1 MRINAKAVVTI
12 AFIFLSGSGLSQS
25 VNLDSGLVAFY
36 PFNGNADNEV
46 GSIGHGQIVGDVT
59 FINDR
64 FKNPNGAAY
73 FSGNNSYILF
83 QESEVALPMGNDS
96 RSFSLWVKSGK
107 VEAVVYLLCYGT
119 EQPAQ
124 MCHFDIVHDRPRFQ
138 FGYSGFSLMGQS
150 VITDNHWH
158 HIACI
163 FDGLYARIY
172 VDSKWDNEG
181 IPGETIDQVNTT
193 PNETGI
199 WTVAIQQTLEWGS
212 ARCSLDD
219 IRIYNRAL
227 SEEEILT
234 LYDYS
239 THPITRKIPENFP
252 QLTQSRDTDLKR
264 ILDDEIRDNN
274 VLGLSAAVVTPDWRW
289 QGAAGLS
296 SRQTGAAM
304 TTDMLFRI
312 GRHMNTYIA
321 ALVLELAEEEQLSLV
336 DSLHKWLPTYPNVDS
351 NITIRQLLN
360 HTSGVGEYGWN
371 DDWRGQIWQNPT
383 RIFTPEEL
391 LLNYLSV
398 PYFLPGKSSRASS
411 TNYLLLGLIIENVID
426 TNIAAELRTRYLSPL
441 NLTHTFFPL
450 EETIS
455 GPIAHEHAD
464 VDPYGIV
471 DYTLY
476 TNSNNAINSSWW
488 TAGAMYAT
496 AMDFAQWI
504 YMLLCGEVIS
514 QNALEQMLTFDP
526 FPYDGLGVLR
536 HLQFKRVFIENGGPT
551 DVGYR
556 SDFIFSQQDQVC
568 INIFNNYWP
577 GDLGPCRNKLLYAT
591 LVYKNQLPSPRF
603 EPMEMDLGSVLSGS
617 SVIDTSFTVYNE
629 GVVTDHISLSIDYSN
644 LDSSA
649 LIVEPVTFDLD
660 AGSSRQVSISIDPS
674 SMNNSTFYRPKITIH
689 SDNNLI
695 LPAALTERIYFS
707 NNMPSGIANEKS
719 DQLPDR
725 YILYQNYP
733 NPFNNI
739 TMIRYLLPKACKV
752 KLSIYNLL
760 GQEVATLINEY
771 KTAGSH
777 EIKWSAAGLP
787 NGIYFYRLQGSNFSG
802 IKKLVLLK

>member
-1 MRINAKAVVTI
+1 MRMNAIAIVTI
-12 AFIFLSGSGLSQS
+12 AFILLSGSGLSQS
-25 VNLDSGLVAFY
+25 VNLDSGLVAYY
-36 PFNGNADNEV
+36 PFNGNANNAV
-46 GSIGHGQIVGDVT
+46 GSIGHGQQVGNVT
-59 FINDR
+59 FVKNR
-64 FKNPNGAAY
+64 FGQVTSAAH
-73 FSGNNSYILF
+73 FSGDNSYIVF
-83 QESEVALPMGNDS
+83 QESEVALPMGHNP
-96 RSFSLWVKSGK
+96 RSFSLWVKSGR
-107 VEAVVYLLCYGT
+107 VEAVDYLLCYGT

-150 VITDNHWH
+150 VITDNNWH

-163 FDGLYARIY
+163 FDGLYAKIY
-172 VDSKWDNEG
+172 VDSRWDNEG

-193 PNETGI
+193 PNKTGI

-212 ARCSLDD
+212 AQCSMDD

-227 SEEEILT
+227 SEAEILT
-234 LYDYS
+234 LYDCP
-239 THPITRKIPENFP
+239 TRPITRKIPENFP
-252 QLTQSRDTDLKR
+252 QLTQSRDADLKR
-264 ILDDEIRDNN
+264 ILDDEVRDNN
-274 VLGLSAAVVTPDWRW
+274 VLGLSAAVVTPEW
-289 QGAAGLS
+289 QWQDASGRVS
-296 SRQTGAAM
+296 VNTGQEL
-304 TTDMLFRI
+304 TSDMLFRI
-312 GRHMNTYIA
+312 GVHMNTYIA
-321 ALVLELAEEEQLSLV
+321 ALVLELAEEEQLSLD
-336 DSLHKWLPTYPNVDS
+336 DSFHKWLPVYPNVDS
-351 NITIRQLLN
+351 TITIRQLLS
-360 HTSGVGEYGWN
+360 HTSGVGGYEWN

-391 LLNYLSV
+391 LLNYLSA

-464 VDPYGIV
+464 VAPYGIV
-471 DYTLY
+471 DYTSY
-476 TNSNNAINSSWW
+476 ANSNNAINSSWW
-488 TAGAMYAT
+488 TAGAIYAT
-496 AMDFAQWI
+496 AMDFARWV
-504 YMLLCGEVIS
+504 YALLRGEVIS
-514 QNALEQMLTFDP
+514 QDALEQMLTFDP
-526 FPYDGLGVLR
+526 FPYNGLGVSR

-556 SDFIFSQQDQVC
+556 SDFIFSQQDQIC

-603 EPMEMDLGSVLSGS
+603 EPMEMDLGTVVSGFP
-617 SVIDTSFTVYNE
+617 VIDTSFTVYNE
-629 GVVTDHISLSIDYSN
+629 GVITDHISLSIDCGN

-649 LIVEPVTFDLD
+649 LTVEPVTFDLV
-660 AGSSRQVSISIDPS
+660 AGSFQQVSISIDPS
-674 SMNNSTFYRPKITIH
+674 SMNDTTYYRLKILIH
-689 SDNNLI
+689 SENDLI

-707 NNMPSGIANEKS
+707 NNKPSGITNDKS
-719 DQLPDR
+719 DHFPGK
-725 YILYQNYP
+725 YMLYQNYP
-733 NPFNNI
+733 NPFNNV
-739 TMIRYLLPKACKV
+739 TMIRYLLPEACKV

-760 GQEVATLINEY
+760 GEEIATLINEY

-777 EIKWSAAGLP
+777 EIKWSAEGLP
-787 NGIYFYRLQGSNFSG
+787 NGVYFYRLQGSNFTE